1 MAARNTVGILT
12 DMALETTIKVSRDL
26 RDRVNAAAR
35 EQRMTPSRLIEAL
48 LEEYEHERWMAG
60 VVAEINAA
68 PADDEPEPPY
78 PKPEGFDDLEL
89 FRFDPLPPGEPDPYP
104 KPDWIRRLEAD
115 ASNGGDAS

>member
-1 MAARNTVGILT
+1 MAARNTLGILA

-60 VVAEINAA
+60 VVAEMNAA
-68 PADDEPEPPY
+68 SLDDGPEPPY
-78 PKPEGFDDLEL
+78 PRPRGLDALEP
-89 FRFDPLPPGEPDPYP
+89 FRFDALPPGEPDPYP
-104 KPDWIRRLEAD
+104 RPSWLADAD
-115 ASNGGDAS
+115 ASSDGEDT